1 MAFKT
6 PPTIEQ
12 FAQTLFES
20 ELMSESELAAFTELL
35 AQQGKHPE
43 SAAQLA
49 YELVHREHLTKYQA
63 QVLYQGRKSRPLVL
77 GNYVVLER
85 LGAGGMGQ
93 VFKAKHRVMERV
105 VALKVLPIGH
115 KEDAVKRFHREVKA
129 AARLVHPNIVTAYD
143 ADFAK
148 GCHFLVMEYV
158 DGMNLSQFVKE
169 NGPFPPDQAAACVVQ
184 AARGLAYAHSMG
196 VIHRDIKPSN
206 LLLDSHGIVKIL
218 DMGLA
223 RIEETMELDAQADEL
238 TQAGSVMGSVDYMS
252 PEQGFDM
259 RNTNQLSDIYS
270 LGGTLY
276 WLLIGHPMYSG
287 KTVVERILAH
297 RDRPIP
303 PIRETNPDC
312 PVRLDQ
318 FFQRMVAKD
327 PAQRPQSMDEVIA
340 GIEEI
345 FLMPNESGVE
355 GDSPRMEETIS
366 ISTHAI
372 QEETPPHPAT
382 PDPGTITSVS
392 NSLLDEWIMDDVSS
406 TSQAH
411 LVTPPLRL
419 GGYRRRERQLYWL
432 VGLVAV
438 IAATVIIGTLL
449 YDLVQSLNDM
459 SAANSAPIVT
469 PSESESD
476 VAAGAATDTEPTA
489 VILSSIKIQISE
501 PDATLRIV
509 NAVSGEKISE
519 QKLFGRK
526 DFEMSLPLGKYRI
539 EVEKSG
545 FSPTSQ
551 EVELTSAEATSVEMS
566 LTAAP

>member
-6 PPTIEQ
+6 PPTIDQ
-12 FAQTLFES
+12 FVQTLIES
-20 ELMSESELAAFTELL
+20 ELMSESELAAFKEQL
-35 AQQGKHPE
+35 AQHGKHPE
-43 SAAQLA
+43 SASQLA
-49 YELVHREHLTKYQA
+49 YELVHRELLTKYQA

-238 TQAGSVMGSVDYMS
+238 TQAGSVMGSVDYMP
-252 PEQGFDM
+252 PEQGLDM
-259 RNTNQLSDIYS
+259 RNTNQQSDIYS

-276 WLLIGHPMYSG
+276 WLLVGHPMYSG

-303 PIRETNPDC
+303 PIRESNAKC
-312 PVRLDQ
+312 PLRLDQ
-318 FFQRMVAKD
+318 FFQRMVAKV
-327 PAQRPQSMDEVIA
+327 PAQRPQSMDEVIS

-345 FLMPNESGVE
+345 FLTPGGGDSE
-355 GDSPRMEETIS
+355 GDSARMEETIS
-366 ISTHAI
+366 ISAHAI
-372 QEETPPHPAT
+372 QEETPHPAI
-382 PDPGTITSVS
+382 PDLGTVTSMS
-392 NSLLDEWIMDDVSS
+392 NSLLDEWIMDDISS

-411 LVTPPLRL
+411 LVSPPMRL

-438 IAATVIIGTLL
+438 VAATVIIGTLL

-459 SAANSAPIVT
+459 SAANSTPIVS
-469 PSESESD
+469 PSAESNSNVVESS
-476 VAAGAATDTEPTA
+476 VADA
-489 VILSSIKIQISE
+489 VPVEVVLASLKLQISE
-501 PDATLRIV
+501 SDATLRIV
-509 NAVSGEKISE
+509 DSVSGEKISE

-526 DFEMSLPLGKYRI
+526 DFETSLPLGKYRI
-539 EVEKSG
+539 EVEKTG
-545 FSPTSQ
+545 FQTTSH
-551 EVELTSAEATSVEMS
+551 EVELTSPEAMEVEIS
-566 LTAAP
+566 LTATS